1 MDWMESL
8 GVEYDVAM
16 RFVRDFYE
24 ENEDFVRE
32 LAELVKKPILVEMWE
47 ERFFYFVMK
56 FEFSVNDALN
66 KAATLS
72 TVQIDV
78 ENTERFDITYTDE
91 DGRDKYPLML
101 HASISGGID
110 RNLYALLEDQWM
122 ASRKGKKP
130 MLPVWLSPVQ
140 VRIVPI
146 AEEHLDY
153 CGKLLEHLES
163 ESIRADLDDESST
176 MQKKV
181 RNAEKEWV
189 PYIVVVGSR
198 EVESGR
204 LAVRVRAEGGRQ
216 AMMTAEELVERIRKE
231 TAGRPFRPLLPNRLS
246 KRPRFR

>member
-1 MDWMESL
+1 
-8 GVEYDVAM
+8 M
-16 RFVRDFYE
+16 RFVREFYD

-32 LAELVKKPILVEMWE
+32 LAKLVGKPILIEMWE

-56 FEFSVNDALN
+56 FEFSVNDALK

-91 DGRDKYPLML
+91 DGKDKHPLML

-122 ASRKGKKP
+122 ASQKGKKP

-146 AEEHLDY
+146 AEEHLEY
-153 CGKLLEHLES
+153 CEKLLERLES
-163 ESIRADLDDESST
+163 RSIRADLDDESNT

-198 EVESGR
+198 EMESGN
-204 LAVRVRAEGGRQ
+204 LAVRVRAEGGKQ
-216 AMMTAEELVERIRKE
+216 AMMTAEELMERVKKDTE
-231 TAGRPFRPLLPNRLS
+231 GRPFKPLPLPDRIS